1 MYCLL
6 LSWNLMRTFSGWLS
20 GCTKCLYNGWS
31 RRDVL
36 QQQQQQQ
43 QRFLAPFSIFS
54 FFLLRLL
61 LLLTS
66 VWFYGEKKCPHIPLR
81 VLIRTRSK
89 AVSWMILW
97 KRKRAQVVVDGLL
110 MRAKEVWILFTR
122 CRISFRA
129 AVRIVPPC
137 ELSALS
143 IHCWY

>member
-36 QQQQQQQ
+36 QQQQ

-81 VLIRTRSK
+81 VLIRTRPK

-97 KRKRAQVVVDGLL
+97 KRKRAQVVVSLMDCWWERRRFESSSPGAEYLSGLL
-110 MRAKEVWILFTR
+110 LEL
-122 CRISFRA
+122 C
-129 AVRIVPPC
+129 PPC
-137 ELSALS
+137 ELSTLS